1 MPIRG
6 PGTCASSPSVGPL
19 IRSRTAPKRPSDHLP
34 APPPFLSAMWDLAP
48 ANLVVTTSP
57 NASPIHPP
65 AATTHT
71 PFPLPSVPRRAAA
84 PSPTPPSFRSFRT
97 YYPLPLSTPPILSR
111 HRPHLLFRRRRRS
124 LALGTTLILRR
135 TITHVT
141 GQKNF
146 LLKTPQ
152 GGQKFFLLKTGD
164 MGACPTSF

>member
-19 IRSRTAPKRPSDHLP
+19 IRSRTTPKRLSDHLP

-57 NASPIHPP
+57 TPP
-65 AATTHT
+65 PYTRRPPQRTLR
-71 PFPLPSVPRRAAA
+71 FRSPSVPRRVAV
-84 PSPTPPSFRSFRT
+84 PCPTPPSFRSFRT

-111 HRPHLLFRRRRRS
+111 RRPCLLFRRRRRS
-124 LALGTTLILRR
+124 LALRTTLILRQ

-146 LLKTPQ
+146 LLKN
-152 GGQKFFLLKTGD
+152 
-164 MGACPTSF
+164 PTRGPEIFSSKDR